1 MELRNMFANLDDI
14 RKSIERSLTPDVV
27 TALREE
33 GIALALMPTSD
44 LGPIVTISDELA
56 EREFLGDMV
65 SYRKKKTGVDNTI
78 FISQKGYAPHGARI
92 KIAIDPPQSINVTSK
107 TVSVAIDSGKVVAG
121 DKTKVTA
128 ALEKQ
133 VQKFVVLNREV
144 LLKYWDADI
153 DTEELGK
160 ELKSIESDE

>member
-1 MELRNMFANLDDI
+1 MLTDLDDI
-14 RKSIERSLTPDVV
+14 RRTIERALPPDVV

-33 GIALALMPTSD
+33 RIALALTPSGD

-56 EREFLGDMV
+56 ERELAGDMV
-65 SYRKKKTGVDNTI
+65 PYRKKKTGVDNTI
-78 FISQKGYAPHGARI
+78 FISQKGYASHSARI

-107 TVSVAIDSGKVVAG
+107 TVSVAVDSGKVVAG
-121 DKTKVTA
+121 DKTKVPA
-128 ALEKQ
+128 ALQKQ
-133 VQKFVVLNREV
+133 VQKFVVLNREM

-153 DTEELGK
+153 ETDELGK